1 MENLLTPTKIVKT
14 NRKTLSLIINNKGE
28 FIVRAPFNYKDSVI
42 FDFINKKANW
52 IIKKRTEMLENNIKP
67 LKLIDGEQISLLG
80 QTYIIQL
87 AKVKSVKIKDNY
99 LIIPTLNTKA
109 RLVAYLKQ
117 TLKRIIEE
125 KISKINQVY
134 DFQYKNISISS
145 AKTNWGSC
153 SGSNNLHFTYKL
165 ILCPEQVIDYI
176 IVHELVHTIIKNHS
190 KTYWRNVKKIY
201 PYYKECERWLKDNR
215 AITELI

>member
-1 MENLLTPTKIVKT
+1 MQNLLTPTKIVKT

-28 FIVRAPFNYKDSVI
+28 LIVRAPLNYKDSVI

-52 IIKKRTEMLENNIKP
+52 IIQKRTEMLENNIKP
-67 LKLIDGEQISLLG
+67 LKLIDGETINLLG
-80 QTYIIQL
+80 NTYTIQSSN
-87 AKVKSVKIKDNY
+87 VKSVKVKDNY
-99 LIIPTLNTKA
+99 LIIPTLNSKA
-109 RLVAYLKQ
+109 RLVAYIKR

-134 DFQYKNISISS
+134 DFKFKNISISS

-153 SGSNNLHFTYKL
+153 SGNNNLHFTYKL
-165 ILCPEQVIDYI
+165 MLCPEQVIDYI
-176 IVHELVHTIIKNHS
+176 IVHELVHTVIKNHS